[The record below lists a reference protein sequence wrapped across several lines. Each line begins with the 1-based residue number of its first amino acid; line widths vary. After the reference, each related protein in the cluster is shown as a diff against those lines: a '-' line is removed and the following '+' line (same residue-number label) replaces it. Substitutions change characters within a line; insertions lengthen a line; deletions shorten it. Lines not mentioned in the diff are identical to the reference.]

1 MKIHP
6 KTHWILKRQTL
17 QLKQST
23 ALQHLLTAPI
33 QVSQTQTYKYFSA
46 CFQSNKLISTNGK
59 INASLCI
66 SVGLQSILLASSPGL
81 SETIVTGLVVHHWC
95 HFATLMPL
103 HHISSLYNWIIT
115 LRSQVPWRKN
125 EVRGR
130 WMRLVPSIPKSLI
143 WYAHTVR
150 SFAGDFSGVQIH
162 ARKVFVAME
171 THNLHF

>member
-33 QVSQTQTYKYFSA
+33 QVSQTQAYKYFSA
-46 CFQSNKLISTNGK
+46 CFRSNKVISTNGK
-59 INASLCI
+59 INPSLCI
-66 SVGLQSILLASSPGL
+66 SVGLRSILLASSLDFLKP
-81 SETIVTGLVVHHWC
+81 SWLVWHLVHHWC
-95 HFATLMPL
+95 HFATLRPL
-103 HHISSLYNWIIT
+103 HHISSLYNWTIT

-125 EVRGR
+125 EAQGR
-130 WMRLVPSIPKSLI
+130 WMRSVPSIPKSLI

-150 SFAGDFSGVQIH
+150 SFAGDFSGPN
-162 ARKVFVAME
+162 
-171 THNLHF
+171 TCS